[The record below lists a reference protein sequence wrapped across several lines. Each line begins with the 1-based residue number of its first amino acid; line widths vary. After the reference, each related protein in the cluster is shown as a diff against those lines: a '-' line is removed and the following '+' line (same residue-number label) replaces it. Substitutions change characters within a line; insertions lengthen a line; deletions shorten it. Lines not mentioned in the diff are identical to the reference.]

1 MRGVSNVTEVG
12 GCGTD
17 TVGFCALL
25 STRGVTENDGD
36 GAQTPKKGVKK
47 AKKKKSKAKITDSDL
62 KKLIAEMT
70 RVLGDHVSEVKI
82 NSSLIDSPVCISIGE
97 NVYDKTMQKILQQ
110 RQGMSISKPVLEV
123 NPNHDVMIKLS
134 DMFKNKQTK
143 NINTTAHILLDYA
156 LIMDGEKPLNIEEFG
171 KNMQDLIGKFN

>member
-1 MRGVSNVTEVG
+1 
-12 GCGTD
+12 
-17 TVGFCALL
+17 
-25 STRGVTENDGD
+25 
-36 GAQTPKKGVKK
+36 
-47 AKKKKSKAKITDSDL
+47 
-62 KKLIAEMT
+62 MT

-97 NVYDKTMQKILQQ
+97 NGYDKTMQKILQQ
-110 RQGMSISKPVLEV
+110 RQGMSLSKPVLEV